1 MHTDAWQDQPKNP
14 HIWPS
19 KPNILYQCQPL
30 LPEGA
35 THGTLG
41 IEAQAHS
48 TDVREHQ
55 MKRLFPSLPDNAR
68 LGDVYQAFPE
78 KLAPLCAYESLV
90 MRGESDLSVADR
102 ELIAAYVSGLNAC
115 AYCHGAH
122 IVFAKAYGIEVETIE
137 ALMEDRDSAPVR
149 DSLKPILAY
158 VEKLTV
164 SPSRMTEAD
173 ARAVYAAGWSES
185 ALFDAIQVCGVFN
198 LVNRFIEG
206 TGVQSPGTDPRE
218 ADEETLGRC
227 RSDTFYTDFGRQ
239 NGLDV

>member
-1 MHTDAWQDQPKNP
+1 
-14 HIWPS
+14 
-19 KPNILYQCQPL
+19 
-30 LPEGA
+30 
-35 THGTLG
+35 
-41 IEAQAHS
+41 
-48 TDVREHQ
+48 
-55 MKRLFPSLPDNAR
+55 MKRLFPSLPDNAT
-68 LGDVYQAFPE
+68 LGSVYRAFPD

-137 ALMEDRDSAPVR
+137 ALMEDRDTAPVR
-149 DSLKPILAY
+149 EELKPILAY
-158 VEKLTV
+158 VEKLTA
-164 SPSRMTEAD
+164 SPSRMMEAD
-173 ARAVYAAGWSES
+173 AQAVYAAGWSEG

-206 TGVQSPGTDPRE
+206 TGVQSPGNDPRD
-218 ADEETLGRC
+218 ADEATLERC

-239 NGLDV
+239 HGLDV

>member
-1 MHTDAWQDQPKNP
+1 
-14 HIWPS
+14 
-19 KPNILYQCQPL
+19 
-30 LPEGA
+30 
-35 THGTLG
+35 
-41 IEAQAHS
+41 
-48 TDVREHQ
+48 
-55 MKRLFPSLPDNAR
+55 MKRLFPSLPENAT
-68 LGDVYQAFPE
+68 LGSVYQAFPD
-78 KLAPLCAYESLV
+78 KLSPLCAYESLV
-90 MRGESDLSVADR
+90 MRGESDLSVAER

-137 ALMEDRDSAPVR
+137 ALMEDRDTAPVE
-149 DSLKPILAY
+149 DHLKPLLAY
-158 VEKLTV
+158 IEKLTV

-218 ADEETLGRC
+218 ADEATLNRC
-227 RSDTFYTDFGRQ
+227 RSDSFYTDFGRE
-239 NGLDV
+239 NGLDIP

>member
-1 MHTDAWQDQPKNP
+1 
-14 HIWPS
+14 
-19 KPNILYQCQPL
+19 
-30 LPEGA
+30 
-35 THGTLG
+35 
-41 IEAQAHS
+41 
-48 TDVREHQ
+48 
-55 MKRLFPSLPDNAR
+55 MKRLFPSLPDNAT
-68 LGDVYQAFPE
+68 LGSVYQAFPK

-90 MRGESDLSVADR
+90 MRGESDLSIADR

-137 ALMEDRDSAPVR
+137 ALMEDRDTAPVR
-149 DSLKPILAY
+149 EDLKPVLAY

-173 ARAVYAAGWSES
+173 AQAVYAAGWSEG

-198 LVNRFIEG
+198 LVNRLVEG
-206 TGVQSPGTDPRE
+206 TGISRVGRDPSE
-218 ADEETLGRC
+218 VDEETLAEF
-227 RSDTFYTDFGRQ
+227 RSETFYTDFGRA